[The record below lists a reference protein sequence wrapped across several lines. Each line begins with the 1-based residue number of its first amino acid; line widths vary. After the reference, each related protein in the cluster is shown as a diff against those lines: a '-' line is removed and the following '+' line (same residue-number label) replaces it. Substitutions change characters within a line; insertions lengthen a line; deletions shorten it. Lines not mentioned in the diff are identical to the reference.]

1 MACKIENCSET
12 KVHGHGMC
20 PRHYRLHWKEKNKTA
35 CSVDGCPLFVRA
47 RGLCTKH
54 LYRLAENGS
63 VDVIRCAPNGSAI
76 AFIKENVSY
85 SKDECL
91 IWPFALGPRGYGDAY
106 LDGRKDKA
114 HRIMCLLAHGEAPP
128 GKNIVAHWCGNAK
141 CVSPR
146 HLRWAT
152 QQENADDNRRLG
164 VKMGRRKKAQ
174 PA

>member
-1 MACKIENCSET
+1 
-12 KVHGHGMC
+12 
-20 PRHYRLHWKEKNKTA
+20 
-35 CSVDGCPLFVRA
+35 
-47 RGLCTKH
+47 
-54 LYRLAENGS
+54 
-63 VDVIRCAPNGSAI
+63 
-76 AFIKENVSY
+76 
-85 SKDECL
+85 
-91 IWPFALGPRGYGDAY
+91 
-106 LDGRKDKA
+106 
-114 HRIMCLLAHGEAPP
+114 MCLLAHGEAPP